1 MRSRARRGAMAA
13 AAFVVALAIAGGV
26 TVFAGDKAS
35 DEVALQPVARDD
47 DGGIEHRVDALL
59 SQMTLPEKLEQIQL
73 LPDFL
78 VTDDEV
84 RDGLGSQRHGP
95 AADPRAP
102 ADGG

>member
-59 SQMTLPEKLEQIQL
+59 SQMTLAGEARA
-73 LPDFL
+73 D
-78 VTDDEV
+78 
-84 RDGLGSQRHGP
+84 P
-95 AADPRAP
+95 AASRLPR
-102 ADGG
+102 DR